1 MRTFLQ
7 KITIYLLVCIITY
20 LAISFLSQFI
30 LKERASFAFSKDKN
44 ILVLGD
50 SHTEC
55 AINDSILTNWQNLS
69 RSATHYYYIYTILE
83 EVLAD
88 NPQIDTIVLGIHSA
102 SFSEDFDSRMLF
114 DDKYINR
121 QKYLFIYANPLDI
134 LTFSTSN
141 PYFLL
146 TYFQPKIRL
155 SPISPYD
162 VGSFVSLKKNNI
174 NKKSIQDSIDKEIQ
188 IEEGP
193 NFEYL
198 KKIYAFLKQRQKT
211 LILINP
217 PVLNSSDQ
225 KEKGLRDIIHS
236 LNDIVLYA
244 DYHDFSLPDSCFADN
259 GHLNYL
265 GAEIFSQHI
274 RKNKLKITKLE

>member
-1 MRTFLQ
+1 MRKFL
-7 KITIYLLVCIITY
+7 KKTTVYLLVCLITC

-30 LKERASFAFSKDKN
+30 LRERASFAFSKEKN
-44 ILVLGD
+44 ILVMGD

-88 NPQIDTIVLGIHSA
+88 NPQIDTIVLGIHRA

-121 QKYLFIYANPLDI
+121 QKYLLIYANPLDI
-134 LTFSTSN
+134 LSFSRSN
-141 PYFLL
+141 PYFFL
-146 TYFQPKIRL
+146 TYFQPQIRL
-155 SPISPYD
+155 SPISQYD
-162 VGSFVSLKKNNI
+162 VGSFVSLKANNI
-174 NKKSIQDSIDKEIQ
+174 NPKQDNKKIQ
-188 IEEGP
+188 IEKGP

-198 KKIYAFLKQRQKT
+198 KKINSYLKLRKKT

-217 PVLNSSDQ
+217 PAHNSSDQ
-225 KEKGLRDIIHS
+225 EEKELRDILHS
-236 LNDIVLYA
+236 INGPILYA
-244 DYHDFSLPDSCFADN
+244 DYHDYTLPDSCFADN

-274 RKNKLKITKLE
+274 KKNKLKITKLE

>member
-1 MRTFLQ
+1 MRKFLQ
-7 KITIYLLVCIITY
+7 KTTVYLLVCLITC

-44 ILVLGD
+44 ILVMGD

-88 NPQIDTIVLGIHSA
+88 NPQIDTIVLGIHRA

-121 QKYLFIYANPLDI
+121 QKYLLIYANPLDI
-134 LTFSTSN
+134 LSFSTSN
-141 PYFLL
+141 PYFFL

-162 VGSFVSLKKNNI
+162 VGGFVSLKANNI
-174 NKKSIQDSIDKEIQ
+174 NPKQDIKTIQQRK
-188 IEEGP
+188 GP

-198 KKIYAFLKQRQKT
+198 KKINSHLKLRKKT
-211 LILINP
+211 LILINSP
-217 PVLNSSDQ
+217 AHNSSDQ
-225 KEKGLRDIIHS
+225 EEKELRDILHS
-236 LNDIVLYA
+236 INGPILYA
-244 DYHDFSLPDSCFADN
+244 DYHDYTLPDSCFADN
-259 GHLNYL
+259 GHLNYI

-274 RKNKLKITKLE
+274 KKHKLKITELE